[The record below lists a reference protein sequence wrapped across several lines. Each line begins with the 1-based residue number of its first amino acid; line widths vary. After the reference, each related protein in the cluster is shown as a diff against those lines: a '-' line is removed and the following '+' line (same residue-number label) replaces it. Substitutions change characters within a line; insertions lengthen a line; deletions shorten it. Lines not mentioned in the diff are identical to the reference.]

1 MLQIFSRLGVM
12 QGRGFPRALLPALLL
27 LSAAAP
33 PPSAF
38 EVVALG
44 VNGGVEEPTSAYH
57 IVAHGNRSGVMCD
70 VGTLASGL
78 DRAVRKGRYPGA
90 DSRGQVMDSIA
101 AYLITHAHLDHVA
114 GLVLASPDDTQKDIM
129 GLPQVNQALAD
140 HYFNW
145 VAWPNMGDRGPPPHI
160 GKYHYKD
167 LEPGGTPTPI
177 AGTGMTVTAYPLSH
191 GGVTS
196 TAFLLRSGPDAFLCL
211 GDTGPDAV
219 EHATNLEDLWR
230 AVAPLGRLRG
240 MLIEV
245 SYPDPVP
252 TARLYGHLTPMWLNT
267 ELETLRGMTQ
277 DDARMRALPI
287 LVTHIKPSG
296 AARSSRTSVERQL
309 EKIGFFNFMIAE
321 EGRKYAL

>member
-1 MLQIFSRLGVM
+1 M

-33 PPSAF
+33 APPAF
-38 EVVALG
+38 DVVTLG
-44 VNGGVEEPTSAYH
+44 VKGGVEEPTGAYH
-57 IVAHGNRSGVMCD
+57 ITARGARAGVMCD
-70 VGTLASGL
+70 AGTLASGL
-78 DRAVRKGRYPGA
+78 DLAVRKGSYPGKT
-90 DSRGQVMDSIA
+90 SREAVMNSIA

-114 GLVLASPDDTQKDIM
+114 GLVLASPDDGKKDIM

-145 VAWPNMGDRGPPPHI
+145 VTWPNMGDRGPPPRI
-160 GKYHYKD
+160 AKYHYKD
-167 LEPGGTPTPI
+167 LEAGGAPAPI
-177 AGTGMTVTAYPLSH
+177 PGTGMTVTAYPLSH

-219 EHATNLEDLWR
+219 EHATCLADLWR
-230 AVAPLGRLRG
+230 AVAPLVRQGRLRG

-252 TARLYGHLTPMWLNT
+252 DTRLYGHLTPMWLNT
-267 ELETLRGMTQ
+267 ELQALRDLTQ

-296 AARSSRTSVERQL
+296 APGSSPQAVKQQL
-309 EKIGFFNFMIAE
+309 KKIGFFNFVIVE
-321 EGRKYAL
+321 EGRKYTL

>member
-1 MLQIFSRLGVM
+1 
-12 QGRGFPRALLPALLL
+12 
-27 LSAAAP
+27 
-33 PPSAF
+33 
-38 EVVALG
+38 
-44 VNGGVEEPTSAYH
+44 
-57 IVAHGNRSGVMCD
+57 MCD
-70 VGTLASGL
+70 AGTLASGL
-78 DRAVRKGRYPGA
+78 DRAVRKGRYLGA
-90 DSRGQVMDSIA
+90 ESRGEVMDSIA

-145 VAWPNMGDRGPPPHI
+145 VAWPNMGDRGSPPRI

-167 LEPGGTPTPI
+167 LEPGGAPTPI

-196 TAFLLRSGPDAFLCL
+196 TAFLLRNGQDAFLCL

-219 EHATNLEDLWR
+219 EHATTLEDLWR
-230 AVAPLGRLRG
+230 AVAPLVRQGRLRG

-252 TARLYGHLTPMWLNT
+252 AARLYGHLTPMWLNN
-267 ELETLRGMTQ
+267 ELQTLRGITQ

-296 AARSSRTSVERQL
+296 PPRSSRGSIERQL

>member
-1 MLQIFSRLGVM
+1 M

-33 PPSAF
+33 APPAF
-38 EVVALG
+38 DVVTLG
-44 VNGGVEEPTSAYH
+44 VKGGVEEPTSAYH
-57 IVAHGNRSGVMCD
+57 ITARGARSGVMCD
-70 VGTLASGL
+70 AGTLASGL
-78 DRAVRKGRYPGA
+78 DLAVRKGSYPGKT
-90 DSRGQVMDSIA
+90 SRGPVMDSIA

-114 GLVLASPDDTQKDIM
+114 GLVLASPDDGKKDIM

-145 VAWPNMGDRGPPPHI
+145 ITWPNMGDRGPPPRI
-160 GKYHYKD
+160 AKYHYKD
-167 LEPGGTPTPI
+167 LEPGGAPAPI
-177 AGTGMTVTAYPLSH
+177 PGTGMTVTAYTLSH

-196 TAFLLRSGPDAFLCL
+196 TAFLLRSGADAFLCL

-219 EHATNLEDLWR
+219 EHAASLADLWR
-230 AVAPLGRLRG
+230 AVAPLVRQGRLRG

-252 TARLYGHLTPMWLNT
+252 DSRLYGHLTPMWLNT
-267 ELETLRGMTQ
+267 ELQVLRDLTQ

-296 AARSSRTSVERQL
+296 APGSSRKAVKRQL
-309 EKIGFFNFMIAE
+309 KEIGFFNFLIVE
-321 EGRKYAL
+321 EGRRYAL